1 MHWCNGGTGIIVQKL
16 YISVYKKA
24 YLKRDFTI
32 AVNSQI
38 PAEKPGFF
46 RALTYKGIYELADF
60 TIN

>member
-1 MHWCNGGTGIIVQKL
+1 MFI
-16 YISVYKKA
+16 KKA

-46 RALTYKGIYELADF
+46 RALTYKGIYEFADF
-60 TIN
+60 TINWIMKIADGLA

>member
-1 MHWCNGGTGIIVQKL
+1 MFI
-16 YISVYKKA
+16 KKA

-60 TIN
+60 TINWIMKFADGLA